1 MVHFAHNK
9 FGFDRSMAHGM
20 KWLALL
26 LLVALGCSHSD
37 NPKTYPVDGKV
48 SFKGQPIT
56 SGMVLLTPT
65 DSGHAA
71 TGNLEKDGSFRL
83 TTFQKN
89 DGAVAGKYQVAIQVF
104 PTEGAGLPGAEFA
117 GKTPPVPLKYGSPA
131 SSGLTAEIK
140 AGENHLDFAL
150 KN

>member
-1 MVHFAHNK
+1 M
-9 FGFDRSMAHGM
+9 MANGM
-20 KWLALL
+20 KWLALCS
-26 LLVALGCSHSD
+26 LVLLGCSHSD
-37 NPKTYPVDGKV
+37 NPKTYPTDGKV

-56 SGMVLLTPT
+56 SGMVLLTPK

-71 TGNLEKDGSFRL
+71 TGNLEKDGTFRL

-89 DGAVAGKYQVAIQVF
+89 DGAVAGTYQVAIQVF

-117 GKTPPVPLKYGSPA
+117 GKTPPVPPKYGSPA
-131 SSGLTAEIK
+131 SSGLIAEIK